1 MGGKKCDIE
10 SFETTSINDELEQIR
25 QIDENRYFE
34 VVSFLNDY
42 SNNEKERVNYGA
54 LKKFLFIEG

>member
-42 SNNEKERVNYGA
+42 SNNEKERVNYGGTEKA
-54 LKKFLFIEG
+54 PLY